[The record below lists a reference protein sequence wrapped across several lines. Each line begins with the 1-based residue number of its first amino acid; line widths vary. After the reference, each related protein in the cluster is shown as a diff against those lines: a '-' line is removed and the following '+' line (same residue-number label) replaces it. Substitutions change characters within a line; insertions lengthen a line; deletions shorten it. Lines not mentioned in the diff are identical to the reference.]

1 MHALKLFVT
10 TLPRK
15 VRARAHDASRR
26 LAPKPAG
33 AFWAGY
39 FAGVAL
45 LVWVLA

>member
-10 TLPRK
+10 GLPRA
-15 VRARAHDASRR
+15 VRARAHDAGK
-26 LAPKPAG
+26 LIAPKPAG

-39 FAGVAL
+39 FLGVAL